1 MRSFDNFYKDIL
13 DNLSDGVYFVDSQ
26 RKITYWNKGAE
37 RITGYRSA
45 EVIGKSCADNLLVH
59 VDGTGCQLCL
69 SGCPLTASMEDGNLH
84 EAPVFLRHAQGHRVP
99 VFVRVSPL
107 YDEAGTIVGAVES
120 FSDNTLVI
128 NIQQQ
133 LDEMTLE
140 VNQDALTGIAN
151 RRAIDNYLRASLTEV
166 QLQGLPGAIL
176 MLDIDHF
183 KRINDTYGH
192 SAGDQVLRTLV
203 NTVSSNLRAGD
214 SIGRWGGEEFLVV
227 LRQIGQAH
235 IFQVAEKL
243 RVLIASSV
251 AHVGEEQVNLTVSV
265 GATQLREQDTPEGVI
280 ERADRLLYASKEAGR
295 NRVTVG

>member
-1 MRSFDNFYKDIL
+1 MKPMNDFYKDIL

-69 SGCPLTASMEDGNLH
+69 SGCPLTASMEDGSLH
-84 EAPVFLRHAQGHRVP
+84 QAPVFLRHAQGHRVP

-107 YDEAGTIVGAVES
+107 HDEAGAIVGAVEL
-120 FSDNTLVI
+120 FSDNSLVL

-151 RRAIDNYLRASLTEV
+151 RRAIENYLRASLTEV
-166 QLQGLPGAIL
+166 QLQGLPAAIL

-192 SAGDQVLRTLV
+192 SAGDQALRMLA
-203 NTVSSNLRAGD
+203 NTVNSNLRAGD

-227 LRQIGQAH
+227 LRQIGQAY

-243 RVLIASSV
+243 RILIASSV
-251 AHVGEEQVNLTVSV
+251 AHAGEEQVNLTVSI
-265 GATQLREQDTPEGVI
+265 GATQLREQDTLEEVV
-280 ERADRLLYASKEAGR
+280 ERADRLLYASKDAGR